1 MEHKLYGTFHHFVDP
16 FHFFSKY
23 PKHEWPRTFIRKYNY
38 EYMDKPNMKWNES
51 IKTADIKKTILT
63 SLFTEIETE
72 RKK

>member
-1 MEHKLYGTFHHFVDP
+1 
-16 FHFFSKY
+16 
-23 PKHEWPRTFIRKYNY
+23 
-38 EYMDKPNMKWNES
+38 MDKPNMKWNES